1 MEINPEVEGKQAVKC
16 EEAFNLRMVEST
28 EYMRFY
34 RKVSDKGNAEAD
46 DYRKR
51 KKLHWLIYGEYRYK

>member
-51 KKLHWLIYGEYRYK
+51 KKLYWLIYGEYR